1 MHNLLVD
8 DFASII
14 LFLIIT
20 ESNFGLSKEVNVII
34 DKWNSVGMGFFC
46 CLFGL
51 DFWPQTV
58 YLHINL
64 LKKVLNNA
72 WVWILFLL
80 CLFIR
85 GKI

>member
-34 DKWNSVGMGFFC
+34 DK
-46 CLFGL
+46 
-51 DFWPQTV
+51 
-58 YLHINL
+58 
-64 LKKVLNNA
+64 
-72 WVWILFLL
+72 
-80 CLFIR
+80 
-85 GKI
+85 